1 MKRRRALLHANVLA
15 RRRNKSGKTP
25 PNNPDN
31 FAPIKLPIKGLQVI
45 IYAKTNVV
53 KGLLVYPNDIMYFTS
68 QN

>member
-1 MKRRRALLHANVLA
+1 MVY
-15 RRRNKSGKTP
+15 P

-31 FAPIKLPIKGLQVI
+31 FAPIKLPITGLQVI

-53 KGLLVYPNDIMYFTS
+53 KGFLVYPIDIMYFTS